1 MLKRRPLIGY
11 PATVGCLRQSLR
23 MILGNAGRYDP
34 TKTPPKQQRCLVD
47 STWDMNGYVYCMFW
61 GTNNCWPSRVN
72 PKHIRHS
79 QIQRCLEHH
88 FPMLFYP
95 RCTPL
100 SWIKAYQSHTP
111 NSSLFEEDVFC
122 SKTWVT
128 WVTWVI
134 SIQCRKTPACSNI
147 PGTGGHHLPMA
158 MAWSN
163 PCRKAGTIISVQIES
178 DKKESKK

>member
-11 PATVGCLRQSLR
+11 SATVGCLRQSLR

-128 WVTWVI
+128 WVI
-134 SIQCRKTPACSNI
+134 SIQCLNSGLLEHPWHWWPSFTN
-147 PGTGGHHLPMA
+147 GTGLEQ
-158 MAWSN
+158 S
-163 PCRKAGTIISVQIES
+163 
-178 DKKESKK
+178 

>member
-1 MLKRRPLIGY
+1 MFSRFYMGY
-11 PATVGCLRQSLR
+11 ERLC
-23 MILGNAGRYDP
+23 ILYVLGY
-34 TKTPPKQQRCLVD
+34 QQLLAIQGQPQTY
-47 STWDMNGYVYCMFW
+47 SALPNPEMF
-61 GTNNCWPSRVN
+61 GASF
-72 PKHIRHS
+72 S
-79 QIQRCLEHH
+79 
-88 FPMLFYP
+88 P